1 MLTKRFKII
10 RAIYVA
16 IAFAITCGL
25 LIFNTNGVEQYQL
38 MVGVVAPVKIKSP
51 TQAVDEYQTEL
62 RREEAIKN
70 TPSVYITDTE
80 VTDSILANLE
90 TFFQK
95 IEEKRRAYGFMVDYN
110 SMLQEGEE
118 PRTFVFEGVL
128 EGYQTAEVQT
138 LITMSDEDYEVFKGA
153 VTTVVSSTLSD
164 GIKPDEMAKT
174 SILVRDALSTKM
186 DSMYVDLAYK
196 VALDFIEPNTFVD
209 YESTNAAIEVAKNNV
224 EPVII
229 QEGQT
234 IVDEGEI
241 ITLSSYKLLDQ
252 LGFIAKDDQGME
264 PSIIVA
270 YISLTLILFAMLVGF
285 IYKNNIKALLRFNIL
300 TAYFTIYLLGVLIIA
315 AIGES
320 PYTPALCILY
330 SFWIAVLIDAK
341 LAYITNVIFAILS
354 ITLADFQVIRVVYI
368 IITGTFMVSFSQY
381 VADRSRILTATF
393 IMCLFNLLL
402 FITLSYFYD
411 VNILT
416 QSAIEGDYI
425 SIFFTPIISTVA
437 VILLGFGS
445 MPLWES
451 VFGILTPTTLIEL
464 TKPTKPLLRRLTIE
478 APGTYH
484 HSLIVANLAE
494 EAAVKIGANPHIT
507 RVASYYHDIGKL
519 SNPSYF
525 AENQDGVSL
534 HKSLTPQES
543 TDIIKSHIT
552 EGISLAKRYKLPK
565 QIIDVAYQHHGN
577 TLVKYFYIK
586 AFELDENIK
595 EEDFRYIG
603 DKPKTKEAG
612 IIMLADSVEA
622 AVRSVIKNVTSK
634 EDLEAFVSKLIN
646 DKILDGQL
654 DECDLTYHEVKL
666 IKETFMNVFKGMYHE
681 RVAYPEKKI
690 EKTIN
695 IEEKLGD
702 KPYEEEMSRS
712 EDDFKALECH
722 SENVDNNTEENTEE
736 KS

>member
-1 MLTKRFKII
+1 MLTKRFKMI
-10 RAIYVA
+10 RAFYVVV
-16 IAFAITCGL
+16 AFVMTCGL

-38 MVGVVAPVKIKSP
+38 VVGGVAPVKIKSP
-51 TQAVDEYQTEL
+51 TQTVNEYQTEL
-62 RREEAIKN
+62 HREEAIKN
-70 TPSVYITDTE
+70 TPSVYLTDADITDG
-80 VTDSILANLE
+80 ILTSLE
-90 TFFQK
+90 EFFVK
-95 IEEKRRAYGFMVDYN
+95 VEDKRRAYSFMVDYN

-118 PRTFVFEGVL
+118 PRTFIFDGIL
-128 EGYQTAEVQT
+128 EGYQASEIET
-138 LITMSDEDYEVFKGA
+138 LVTMSDEDYEVFKGA
-153 VTTVVSSTLSD
+153 VTTVLSSTLTD
-164 GIKPDEMAKT
+164 GVKVDEMPKA
-174 SILVRDALSTKM
+174 SILVKDALSTKM
-186 DSMYVDLAYK
+186 DSKYLDLGYK
-196 VALDFIEPNTFVD
+196 VALDFLEPNTFVD
-209 YESTNAAIEVAKNNV
+209 YESTNAAIEVSKNNV
-224 EPVII
+224 KPVIV

-241 ITLSSYKLLDQ
+241 ITLPTYNLLDQ
-252 LGFIAKDDQGME
+252 LGFIADEEKGMDGT
-264 PSIIVA
+264 VVMA
-270 YISLTLILFAMLVGF
+270 YVSLTVILFAMLVGF
-285 IYKNNIKALLRFNIL
+285 IFKNNIKALLRFNL
-300 TAYFTIYLLGVLIIA
+300 MSAYFTIYVLGILLIA
-315 AIGES
+315 AVGET
-320 PYTPALCILY
+320 PYTPAICILY
-330 SFWIAVLIDAK
+330 SFWIAVLIDSK
-341 LAYITNVIFAILS
+341 LAYITNVIFAILC
-354 ITLADFQVIRVVYI
+354 ITLADFQLIRVVYI

-402 FITLSYFYD
+402 FLTLSYFYNL
-411 VNILT
+411 NILT
-416 QSAIEGDYI
+416 QTAIEGDYLSVVFI
-425 SIFFTPIISTVA
+425 PMVSTVA
-437 VILLGFGS
+437 VILVGYGS
-445 MPLWES
+445 MPIWEG
-451 VFGILTPTTLIEL
+451 VFGILTPTTLTEL

-519 SNPSYF
+519 SKPSYF

-534 HKSLTPQES
+534 HKTLSPQES
-543 TDIIKSHIT
+543 TEIIKSHIT
-552 EGISLAKRYKLPK
+552 EGIALAKRYKLPK

-586 AFELDENIK
+586 AYELDENIN

-634 EDLEAFVSKLIN
+634 EDLEAFIDKLIN

-654 DECDLTYHEVKL
+654 DECELTYHEVKQ

-681 RVAYPEKKI
+681 RVVYPDKII
-690 EKTIN
+690 EKEVDIQ
-695 IEEKLGD
+695 EKLGD
-702 KPYEEEMSRS
+702 KPYEEKMSIS
-712 EDDFKALECH
+712 EDTCKDSKCDEDTK
-722 SENVDNNTEENTEE
+722 ENSEE